1 MRKTFKYRLNPTK
14 AQRTKLNETLEL
26 SRQVYNKTLEV
37 RKETYEQT
45 GQSLSL
51 YDTNKM
57 LTGWKREEPILANV
71 YSQVLQNAQERVD
84 LAFKAF
90 FRRVKN
96 GETPGFPRF
105 KGFGRYDSFTF
116 KQAGFGFKEPENG
129 IVRLSKIGDVK
140 IVLHRPIEGKVKSLT
155 VRRDKVGNWYA
166 CFSCIVEPKPLP
178 PVAAV
183 IGIDVGLSSFA
194 TFSNG
199 EKVPNPR
206 FFKRDEAALKRA
218 HRKFSK
224 ADKGSPER
232 KKRLKTLNHIQQRI
246 TNRRV
251 DFAHKFSRKLV
262 NEYQVIVF
270 EKLDIKDM
278 MDGNFRSM
286 NRSIAD
292 VAWARTVEF
301 SAYKAAE
308 AGRTI
313 LRVNPRGTTQ
323 ECSGCHKVVS
333 KDLSVRVHD
342 CPYCG
347 LVLDRDH
354 NAALNILARGLAML
368 PEGYSASG
376 LNSVQVSVEAPA
388 L

>member
-14 AQRTKLNETLEL
+14 VQRTKLNETLEL
-26 SRQVYNKTLEV
+26 SRLVYNKTLEV

-45 GQSLSL
+45 GQTLSL
-51 YDTNKM
+51 YDTNKL
-57 LTGWKREEPILANV
+57 LTGWKKWEPVLTNV

-96 GETPGFPRF
+96 GEAPGFPRF
-105 KGFGRYDSFTF
+105 KSAHRYDSFTF

-129 IVRLSKIGDVK
+129 LVRLSKIGDAK
-140 IVLHRPIEGKVKSLT
+140 IILHRSIEGKVKNLT

-194 TFSNG
+194 TFSDS

-206 FFKRDEAALKRA
+206 FFKRDEDELKRA
-218 HRKFSK
+218 QRKFGE
-224 ADKGSPER
+224 AAKGSPER
-232 KKRLKTLNHIQQRI
+232 KKRLKTLNHIEQRI

-251 DFAHKFSRKLV
+251 DFAHKFSRNLV
-262 NEYQVIVF
+262 NKYQVIVF
-270 EKLDIKDM
+270 EKLDIVDM

-292 VAWARTVEF
+292 VAWGRTVEF
-301 SAYKAAE
+301 SAYKAE
-308 AGRTI
+308 DAGRAI
-313 LRVNPRGTTQ
+313 LQVNPRGTTQ
-323 ECSGCHKVVS
+323 ECSGCHKVVP
-333 KDLSVRVHD
+333 KGLSVRVHD

-368 PEGYSASG
+368 PEGYSASEPIR
-376 LNSVQVSVEAPA
+376 LSVEAPA

>member
-26 SRQVYNKTLEV
+26 SRFVYNRTLEV

-45 GQSLSL
+45 GQTLSL
-51 YDTNKM
+51 YDTNKI
-57 LTGWKREEPILANV
+57 LTDWKKWNPILTNV

-96 GETPGFPRF
+96 GEIPGFPRF
-105 KGFGRYDSFTF
+105 KSAHRYDSFTF
-116 KQAGFGFKEPENG
+116 KQAGFGFKEPING
-129 IVRLSKIGDVK
+129 LVRLSKIGDVK
-140 IVLHRPIEGKVKSLT
+140 IVLHRPIESKVKSLT
-155 VRRDKVGNWYA
+155 IRRDKVGNWYA

-206 FFKRDEAALKRA
+206 FFKRDEDELKKA
-218 HRKFSK
+218 YRKFSEAAK
-224 ADKGSPER
+224 ESPEWR
-232 KKRLKTLNHIQQRI
+232 KRLKTLNHIQQRI

-262 NEYQVIVF
+262 DGYQVIVF
-270 EKLDIKDM
+270 EKLDIVDM
-278 MDGNFRSM
+278 MDGNFRAM

-292 VAWARTVEF
+292 VAWGRTVEF
-301 SAYKAAE
+301 STYKAE
-308 AGRTI
+308 GAGRTI
-313 LRVNPRGTTQ
+313 LQVNPRGTTQ
-323 ECSGCHKVVS
+323 ECSGCHQVVP
-333 KDLSVRVHD
+333 KDLSVRVHR

-368 PEGYSASG
+368 PEGYSASEPIG
-376 LNSVQVSVEAPA
+376 LSVEAPA